1 MITSGFISKLRR
13 KYNDLPESHQ
23 DIRDGD
29 GSSTVYKLMHAPIKE
44 GSFKLYINNVLQDTS
59 GYTIDQD
66 TGDLELGAATS
77 NEIKSQYKAVKFR
90 DQHWL
95 ELIQDAFDSM
105 GDQFFRTT
113 IRSTSGMKLS
123 ANVQVYDCPSDCIRL
138 TEVLESDDYTSAG
151 NFKKPYVNMNYD
163 RRSNKLVL
171 GAKPTKANYLQISYQ
186 RKLTRP
192 TATSSTLDVENNWLQ
207 LLDLHVGAA
216 QARSY
221 ADRIAKQGNVS
232 VEEGHI
238 SMSHLRQLANDNDIK
253 FENLKQKLKPVMPSI
268 SIPYYIHGGGDVN

>member
-1 MITSGFISKLRR
+1 MITSALITKLRR
-13 KYNDLPESHQ
+13 KYNDLPENHQ

-29 GSSTVYKLMHAPIKE
+29 GSSTIYKTMKAPIE
-44 GSFKLYINNVLQDTS
+44 EDSFKQYINDVLQNTT
-59 GYTIDQD
+59 GYTIDLD

-77 NEIKSQYKAVKFR
+77 NKIKSQYKGVKFR

-95 ELIQDAFDSM
+95 EFIQDVFDSV
-105 GDQFFRTT
+105 GDQFFKTVV
-113 IRSTSGMKLS
+113 RSVTGITLS
-123 ANVQVYDCPSDCIRL
+123 ANVQVYDCPSSCIRL
-138 TEVLESDDYTSAG
+138 TEVLESDDYTSGG
-151 NFKKPYVNMNYD
+151 NFKKPFVNMSYD
-163 RRSNKLVL
+163 RRSNKLIL

-192 TATSSTLDVENNWLQ
+192 TATSSTLDVENSWLQ
-207 LLDLHVGAA
+207 LLDSHVGAA

-253 FENLKQKLKPVMPSI
+253 FENLKRKLKPVMPSI
-268 SIPYYIHGGGDVN
+268 SIPYYIHGGGDVL

>member
-1 MITSGFISKLRR
+1 MITSAFVSKLRR
-13 KYNDLPESHQ
+13 KYNDLPENHQ
-23 DIRDGD
+23 DVRDGD
-29 GSSTVYKLMHAPIKE
+29 GSSTVYKTKNAPIKE
-44 GSFKLYINNVLQDTS
+44 SSFKQYVNNALQNAS
-59 GYTIDQD
+59 GYTIDLD

-77 NEIKSQYKAVKFR
+77 NEIKSQYKGVKFR

-95 ELIQDAFDSM
+95 EFIQDAFDSM
-105 GDQFFRTT
+105 GDQFFKTV
-113 IRSTSGMKLS
+113 IRSASGITLS
-123 ANVQVYDCPSDCIRL
+123 AGVQVYDCPSDCIRL

-151 NFKKPYVNMNYD
+151 NFKKPFVNMNYD

-192 TATSSTLDVENNWLQ
+192 VATSGTLDVEDNWLQ
-207 LLDLHVGAA
+207 LLDLHVGAQ

-238 SMSHLRQLANDNDIK
+238 SMSHLRTLANDSDIK
-253 FENLKQKLKPVMPSI
+253 FENLKRKLKPVPPSV